1 MHVLTIYR
9 VKLMQSIPLEP
20 QHFDLRWV
28 LPPLYNLRLL
38 LELEIRESQNL
49 ARLRGQPTLKALG
62 TGWERNGVHCLSG
75 ESSFSTGSDI
85 GG

>member
-20 QHFDLRWV
+20 QRFDLRWV

-49 ARLRGQPTLKALG
+49 PRLRGQPTLKTLG
-62 TGWERNGVHCLSG
+62 TGWERNGVHCVSG